1 MFLNLRGQNFVSERS
16 ESIWFF
22 FFTHYIYSLL
32 TTLQYNT
39 TPTPWLWPGPG
50 PRQAD
55 VAALRAPRPGA
66 GEVTSQQFCFVS
78 KFLIIF
84 SQFNLIFST
93 PDRAARPAGEETP
106 PPRARTVP
114 AKSPAPH
121 QVLSRVSVSS
131 FVVEWQNK
139 CSFWLVF
146 ELLSRSM

>member
-1 MFLNLRGQNFVSERS
+1 M
-16 ESIWFF
+16 
-22 FFTHYIYSLL
+22 
-32 TTLQYNT
+32 
-39 TPTPWLWPGPG
+39 
-50 PRQAD
+50 
-55 VAALRAPRPGA
+55 AALRAPRPGA

-84 SQFNLIFST
+84 SQFNLIFSA

-131 FVVEWQNK
+131 FVVE
-139 CSFWLVF
+139 
-146 ELLSRSM
+146 

>member
-1 MFLNLRGQNFVSERS
+1 MCARGRS
-16 ESIWFF
+16 PFWIFPC
-22 FFTHYIYSLL
+22 THYSLL
-32 TTLQYNT
+32 TSLQYNI
-39 TPTPWLWPGPG
+39 TPWLWPGPG

-55 VAALRAPRPGA
+55 EAALRAPRPGA
-66 GEVTSQQFCFVS
+66 GEVRSQQFCVVS
-78 KFLIIF
+78 KFHMIF

-93 PDRAARPAGEETP
+93 PDRAARPAGEETR

-139 CSFWLVF
+139 CSFWFLIYC
-146 ELLSRSM
+146 LDLSSHEHEQKKIFAE